1 MTDPFVQ
8 HTREGSPAL
17 LCRRQEGAGV
27 LEHNGV
33 ERGDEIP
40 VSQRHVVVRQ
50 RNGNNNS
57 QDA

>member
-27 LEHNGV
+27 LEYNGV
-33 ERGDEIP
+33 ERGG
-40 VSQRHVVVRQ
+40 
-50 RNGNNNS
+50 RNTREP
-57 QDA
+57 ATPRRETAEW